1 VACATVV
8 RKAADVRLTI
18 FRKSFIVIKI
28 NELSVTSSKLTSN
41 FAGLVTSSLEVGVA
55 AGPAGPR

>member
-1 VACATVV
+1 MACATVV

-41 FAGLVTSSLEVGVA
+41 FAGLVTSGLEADVA
-55 AGPAGPR
+55 AGPDGPR